1 MTVLSCD
8 ICSSLHFNG
17 DQFTYNDMYP
27 NRPLLR
33 NLLVGYF
40 ATPLDKRQEVLRI
53 IAEVLDFSG
62 EERSRTGLDTQGTSW
77 LSSIANFLAPPAS
90 NVRVTSKVDVL
101 DHKVSSSMANII
113 CHSL

>member
-1 MTVLSCD
+1 MCL
-8 ICSSLHFNG
+8 
-17 DQFTYNDMYP
+17 P
-27 NRPLLR
+27 NPPRPLLR

-40 ATPLDKRQEVLRI
+40 ATPGDKRSEVLRV

-62 EERSRTGLDTQGTSW
+62 EERSRTGLDTQGSSW

-101 DHKVSSSMANII
+101 DHSVSCALASFNKGTSWGLLVQYSYLI
-113 CHSL
+113 

>member
-1 MTVLSCD
+1 MDD
-8 ICSSLHFNG
+8 IDTNRPLLLLHSALDLWMILTNA
-17 DQFTYNDMYP
+17 

-33 NLLVGYF
+33 NLMVGYF

-101 DHKVSSSMANII
+101 DHTVSNSMISPTF
-113 CHSL
+113 HSL